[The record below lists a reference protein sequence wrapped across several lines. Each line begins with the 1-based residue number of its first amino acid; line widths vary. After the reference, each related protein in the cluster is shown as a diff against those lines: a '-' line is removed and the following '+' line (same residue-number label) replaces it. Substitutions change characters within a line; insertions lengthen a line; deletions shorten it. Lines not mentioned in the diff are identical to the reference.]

1 MDDDTKEN
9 DERSNMEEEEE
20 KKMIKMEYKIRN
32 DKKFPSNDQKVT
44 EYLNKGAYVKLEN
57 LQRIK
62 KQRIFMLR

>member
-20 KKMIKMEYKIRN
+20 KKMTKWNIKLEMIKKI
-32 DKKFPSNDQKVT
+32 PSNDQKLT

>member
-1 MDDDTKEN
+1 
-9 DERSNMEEEEE
+9 MEEEEE

-62 KQRIFMLR
+62 KQIIFMLR